1 MIVFEHTEMKEAL
14 NVVTQLPR
22 SDMKEQVKVMYL
34 GTKDNKKDVIK
45 APRNAASGP
54 GIFATTRHI
63 QQIINVP
70 PFYSTFYRCEF
81 KPLVSTFV

>member
-1 MIVFEHTEMKEAL
+1 MIVFEHTGMKEASKF
-14 NVVTQLPR
+14 VTQLPR
-22 SDMKEQVKVMYL
+22 SDMKDQVKVIYL
-34 GTKDNKKDVIK
+34 GTKEHTNDIIK
-45 APRNAASGP
+45 ALQNAASGP